1 MKNIVDFGET
11 GCLVAEDAVTSN
23 LLDTIKRT
31 YGRLR
36 GTRVAS
42 TADPVGKQLTI
53 VSGLNV
59 SLLIDLVIQRCGE
72 SIYL

>member
-11 GCLVAEDAVTSN
+11 GCLVAEDAATSN
-23 LLDTIKRT
+23 LLDTIKPT

-36 GTRVAS
+36 VTRVGS
-42 TADPVGKQLTI
+42 TANPVGKQLTI

-59 SLLIDLVIQRCGE
+59 SLLIDLVIQRCGKPM
-72 SIYL
+72 SL

>member
-23 LLDTIKRT
+23 LLNTIKPT

-42 TADPVGKQLTI
+42 TANPVGKQSTI
-53 VSGLNV
+53 VIGLNV

-72 SIYL
+72 SMSL

>member
-23 LLDTIKRT
+23 LLDTIKPT

-36 GTRVAS
+36 VTRVAS
-42 TADPVGKQLTI
+42 TANPVGKQSTI
-53 VSGLNV
+53 VIGLNV
-59 SLLIDLVIQRCGE
+59 SLLIDLVIQRCGKPM
-72 SIYL
+72 SL